1 MGSLTIIRT
10 KDQLAISV
18 AGAFTALDEIGSA
31 TVSTAAVIP
40 SGVSKIVNVQI
51 SAVNDGAEET
61 LPVVLLSGNSL
72 PGGDTYA
79 LGAGMGASNTGN
91 SNYTS
96 FDTDLDIISGNSLT
110 ISATSL
116 DVATFSVAVL
126 LTMQ

>member
-10 KDQLAISV
+10 KDQLAIST

-61 LPVVLLSGNSL
+61 LPVILLSGNSL

-110 ISATSL
+110 VSATSL

>member
-10 KDQLAISV
+10 KDQLAIST

-110 ISATSL
+110 VSATSL

>member
-1 MGSLTIIRT
+1 MGSLTILRS
-10 KDQLAISV
+10 KAQLAIRV
-18 AGAFTALDEIGSA
+18 AGAFTALDEVGSA

-51 SAVNDGAEET
+51 NAVNDGAEET
-61 LPVVLLSGNSL
+61 CPVILFSGNAL
-72 PGGDTYA
+72 PGGDTFA

-96 FDTDLDIISGNSLT
+96 FDSDIDVISGNSLT

-116 DVATFSVAVL
+116 DAATFSIAVL
-126 LTMQ
+126 VTMQ